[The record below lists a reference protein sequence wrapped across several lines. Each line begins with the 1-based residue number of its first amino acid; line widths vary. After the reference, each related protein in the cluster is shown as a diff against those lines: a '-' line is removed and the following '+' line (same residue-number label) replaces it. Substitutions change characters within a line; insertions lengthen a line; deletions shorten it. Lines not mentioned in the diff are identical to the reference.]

1 MPMTCQLLSRMGSQ
15 SGFGLLQTVMIL
27 LSFTAL
33 VLVSVSMMD
42 PITKL
47 AAANATNVRLDA
59 LKAAI
64 NAYRA
69 HIGDN
74 PPNLDALVTATG
86 AACAPDTNPSSP
98 TFRSLR
104 GWCGP
109 YIDREFQGSDQFKR
123 DGWGAL
129 LQYNGNTIVSCGA
142 NRTCGDGDDIS
153 ITL

>member
-1 MPMTCQLLSRMGSQ
+1 MPMTFRSLFKLRSQ
-15 SGFGLLQTVMIL
+15 AGFGLLQTLMIL
-27 LSFTAL
+27 LAFTAL

-42 PITKL
+42 PVTRP

-59 LKAAI
+59 LKAAAI
-64 NAYRA
+64 AYRA
-69 HIGDN
+69 HIGN
-74 PPNLDALVTATG
+74 FPPDLDALVTATG
-86 AACAPDTNPSSP
+86 AACAPDSNPSSP

-109 YIDREFQGSDQFKR
+109 YLDREFQGSDQFKR

-153 ITL
+153 IAL